1 MTMLIAHISD
11 LHVVPPG
18 QKVCGRVDTAA
29 YLERAVS
36 HLGSLDPQPDIVIA
50 TGDLTDAGEPAAYA
64 RLRALLQPLRPPV
77 FVIPGNHDDRAA
89 LGDAFRDAGYLPRNG
104 RRLHYTVKDWPVRL
118 IALDTLVP
126 GEGGG
131 SLEPADL
138 SWLEDRLAEQPE
150 RPTLILMHH
159 PPILTGI
166 QHMDEVGLKGA
177 DGFKA
182 VVARHGNIERI
193 VCGHIHRSIQARFAG
208 TLVSVAPSTAHQVL
222 FDLRDGAPGR
232 FTMEPPG
239 FQLHLWEAGPGMRTH
254 TVPIGK
260 FNGPYL
266 FEDDGDQPSPTAE
279 TS

>member
-1 MTMLIAHISD
+1 MLIAQISD

-64 RLRALLQPLRPPV
+64 RLRALLRPLRPPV

-89 LGDAFRDAGYLPRNG
+89 LGDAYRDAGYLPRNA
-104 RRLHYTVKDWPVRL
+104 RRLHYTVEDWPVRL
-118 IALDTLVP
+118 IALDTLIP

-138 SWLEDRLAEQPE
+138 SWLEDRLAERPE
-150 RPTLILMHH
+150 RPALILMHH

-177 DGFKA
+177 KGFEA
-182 VVARHGNIERI
+182 AVARHGNVERI

-239 FQLHLWEAGPGMRTH
+239 FQLHLWETGPGMRTH
-254 TVPIGK
+254 TVPIGT
-260 FNGPYL
+260 FDGPYL
-266 FEDDGDQPSPTAE
+266 FEDDGDQPPPPAE